1 MDLTGF
7 SICIAPNCQI
17 AYSDSCI
24 SDIIFSSQSHVLSF
38 LEYLNAMPSVLE
50 VGSEKREDQNK
61 EI

>member
-7 SICIAPNCQI
+7 LICIAPNCQI

-38 LEYLNAMPSVLE
+38 LEYLNAMRVF
-50 VGSEKREDQNK
+50 
-61 EI
+61 